1 MTKIFGANWWTTVW
15 GFITVAAG
23 AISARP
29 DIIAFLPDS
38 WEPTISG
45 LALFVTVIAG
55 GVFAVGVKSRNVTGG
70 TVQQTA
76 DGSVAATRSTTSVVE
91 TKTAPAAK

>member
-1 MTKIFGANWWTTVW
+1 MTKLFGANYWTTLW

-38 WEPTISG
+38 WEPTVSG
-45 LALFVTVIAG
+45 VALLITVIAG

-70 TVQQTA
+70 TVAQTK
-76 DGSVAATRSTTSVVE
+76 DGAVAAIPSTAVIE
-91 TKTAPAAK
+91 TVKAPEKK